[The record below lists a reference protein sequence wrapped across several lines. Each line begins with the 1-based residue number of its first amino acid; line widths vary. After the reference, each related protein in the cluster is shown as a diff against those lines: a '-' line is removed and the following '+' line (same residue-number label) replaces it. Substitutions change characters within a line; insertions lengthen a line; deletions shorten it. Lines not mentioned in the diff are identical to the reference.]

1 MTGVARDVERHT
13 RVLSPIDD
21 LARRQRWDDERPWRV
36 ATHLWVEDGLVV
48 VDLHDLGAKSAKKLM
63 RAVLDELQVDGMQS
77 GALAFVTGRGRHSSG
92 GPVLRELVGRRLHD
106 AIQDQPAWSMHV
118 IGAGRICLV
127 TDAARAPRKATN
139 SLGWG
144 FWLLLAGL
152 AAAAVWACLGTPG
165 VG

>member
-1 MTGVARDVERHT
+1 VTGAGHDVERLS
-13 RVLSPIDD
+13 RVLATIEDI
-21 LARRQRWDDERPWRV
+21 ARSQRWDDERPWRV
-36 ATHLWVEDGLVV
+36 DTHLWVEDGLVV
-48 VDLHDLGAKSAKKLM
+48 LDLHDLGAKGAKKLM
-63 RAVLDELQVDGMQS
+63 RAVLVEVAGEGMAS

-106 AIQDQPAWSMHV
+106 AIQDQEAWSMHV

-127 TDAARAPRKATN
+127 TDPKRASRKATN

-152 AAAAVWACLGTPG
+152 AAAAIWACLGTPG
-165 VG
+165 AR

>member
-1 MTGVARDVERHT
+1 MSDSGHDVERLS
-13 RVLSPIDD
+13 RVLTPIEA
-21 LARRQRWDDERPWRV
+21 LARSQRWDDERPWRV
-36 ATHLWVEDGLVV
+36 DTHLWVEDGLVV
-48 VDLHDLGAKSAKKLM
+48 LDLHDLGAKGAKKLM
-63 RAVLDELQVDGMQS
+63 RAVLDEVGKQEMTS

-106 AIQDQPAWSMHV
+106 AIQDREAWSMHV

-127 TDAARAPRKATN
+127 TDPKRAPRKATN
-139 SLGWG
+139 SLGLG

-165 VG
+165 AP

>member
-1 MTGVARDVERHT
+1 MTGVARDVERLT

-92 GPVLRELVGRRLHD
+92 GPAARVGGAPAACHSRSTRMVD
-106 AIQDQPAWSMHV
+106 ACDWC
-118 IGAGRICLV
+118 GADLSV
-127 TDAARAPRKATN
+127 TDAARSPKGHQ
-139 SLGWG
+139 LPWMGV
-144 FWLLLAGL
+144 LAAGRL